1 MLDYL
6 LRVMRAMLVTSLG
19 VGGGIGLLVL
29 IVVLTTKNEPNAF
42 KYGITVGLL
51 LGGMFALFM
60 VAVLLPLDLSA
71 HIFLSKG
78 RYRQLW
84 ELEQVRELRAFGA
97 AKQIL
102 HACRQALLVV
112 PYVNAVSDDVENM
125 VTRAMAGVSWRS
137 PGEDL
142 EVEITPS
149 SPNEWHVKVVS
160 RPRSKSV
167 VFDYAKNFEN
177 VETFVTQF
185 SSFLGADQVKLLE
198 RSSGSGNEGLTLADE
213 GLEKESGTSPD
224 QSSKSEGGV

>member
-1 MLDYL
+1 
-6 LRVMRAMLVTSLG
+6 MLVTSLG

-84 ELEQVRELRAFGA
+84 ELEQVRELRAFGT

-125 VTRAMAGVSWRS
+125 VTRAIAGVSWRS

-142 EVEITPS
+142 EVEITPRA
-149 SPNEWHVKVVS
+149 PNEWHVKVVS

-185 SSFLGADQVKLLE
+185 STFVGIDQVKLLD
-198 RSSGSGNEGLTLADE
+198 RGVGGDALALSKTGSD
-213 GLEKESGTSPD
+213 LEVGAEPGPD
-224 QSSKSEGGV
+224 QSGKSGGGA